1 MEPPEPIINEIKNE
15 KSYIINSDKNHS
27 FTLIIQNFNLSINIF
42 TYYEDIIKHN
52 YVKKLSLDELKQN
65 KYFSI
70 CESIDEIYEQLI
82 LLLDRNQSFIIE
94 EIHKVYIYIPVE
106 YLKIKEIIFEINEIN
121 KKNSEKINDLI
132 NYISII
138 NIEIQNL
145 KEENKK
151 LKEENKN
158 LNEKILE
165 FSSFI
170 PYLLEIKSNLEIET
184 INNFNSKIIKNNIQY
199 NKTLKNWINPKIK
212 INSNLLYRMSE
223 NGIEYSTF
231 HKLCDNKGPTIVLTE
246 LKDGNI
252 LGFYNSLNW
261 ESSTNLNWKSDLD
274 MFVFSLTQ
282 NEKSMK
288 NNENNYG
295 ILCNINFGPFSYF
308 LQFNSKNK
316 MNKIYIVPFNNSFLD
331 CEKLLPGKEQGYYD
345 INEVEVYQI
354 IFEE

>member
-27 FTLIIQNFNLSINIF
+27 FSLIIQNFNLSINIF

-94 EIHKVYIYIPVE
+94 EIHKVYIQIPVE
-106 YLKIKEIIFEINEIN
+106 YLKIKEITFEINEIN

-132 NYISII
+132 NYISLI

-252 LGFYNSLNW
+252 LGFYNSLN
-261 ESSTNLNWKSDLD
+261 
-274 MFVFSLTQ
+274 
-282 NEKSMK
+282 

-295 ILCNINFGPFSYF
+295 ILCNSNFGPFSYF